1 MVLTSDKTFVYLT
14 LLQPSFAD
22 IFFNNCYNNGMLP
35 VKLSRPEVEELL
47 AIASGPN
54 NFITVDLPNQV
65 VKTKDKSYSFEI
77 DSFKKFCLVNGLDK
91 IGLTLERIDEIRAFE
106 KSNSEARPYFDG
118 VTMKAPDE
126 VRMYE
131 EAPIWK

>member
-1 MVLTSDKTFVYLT
+1 
-14 LLQPSFAD
+14 
-22 IFFNNCYNNGMLP
+22 